1 VAKARSRVLA
11 AVAALA
17 LLGGAGVVWT
27 STSEE
32 QFVAAPNTAA
42 AGVTEQE
49 LATAGGVDLF
59 FGHQS
64 VGQNVLDGISS
75 VYTAKGVA
83 APTITEIRAGETAN
97 GGFVHT
103 AIGENGDPVGKF
115 AAFDSMLRGGQ
126 AAHTDVALMKLCY
139 VDIRWN
145 TDVDRVFA
153 QYQSTLG
160 ALQRD
165 YPEVTFLHVTTPLTT
180 SGSVKDRIRAVI
192 GRNDNEA
199 RARYN
204 QLLRQTYGDQVF
216 DLAALESTAPDDSQG
231 SALYDGY
238 SLDGAH
244 LNETGSAVV
253 AVGLLRMLA
262 YQSKA

>member
-1 VAKARSRVLA
+1 
-11 AVAALA
+11 
-17 LLGGAGVVWT
+17 
-27 STSEE
+27 
-32 QFVAAPNTAA
+32 VAAPNTAA

-49 LATAGGVDLF
+49 LTTAGGVDLF

-83 APTITEIRAGETAN
+83 APIITEMRAGETAN

-160 ALQRD
+160 ALQPD

-180 SGSVKDRIRAVI
+180 SGSVKDRIKAVI

-216 DLAALESTAPDDSQG
+216 DLAALESTAPDGSQG